1 MLNVFAIAFSTAW
14 DTQLSRLLT
23 QRRDIRIG
31 RMSYGGEDVV
41 DLLQLA
47 QPDIIVIDGGGD
59 RELVRR
65 VIKTIMEVHPL
76 PIVILM
82 RHGDVDVESASGG
95 FLDAGALRVFQ
106 LPAAPVCRTGCD
118 SAEQNAADQ
127 LARNLALMSE
137 VRVIRRWDS
146 RQLESFTRVHQEIPP
161 VSDCLHAPHV
171 VAIGASAGG
180 TKALQHVFAP
190 LCPTFPLPIL
200 VVQHIAGGYVDG
212 LARWLDEQTA
222 LRVVI
227 AKNRARIEAGTIYL
241 APDNVHLTVDEKHCI
256 LLTDDAPVNGF
267 RPSID
272 RLFESMNQTFGAHT
286 VAVLLSGMGNDGA
299 RGMHRL
305 HSTGALTIAQDKET
319 SLIHGIPGEA
329 IKLGAVTTVLP
340 VQQIGPLL
348 LSLVTDPV
356 TAEPESDHADGNT

>member
-1 MLNVFAIAFSTAW
+1 MLNVFAIAFSSAW
-14 DTQLSRLLT
+14 DTQLSRLLA

-31 RMSYGGEDVV
+31 RMFYGGENVV

-47 QPDIIVIDGGGD
+47 QPDIIVIDGSGEQG
-59 RELVRR
+59 LLRR

-82 RHGDVDVESASGG
+82 QQDNEDADAASGS
-95 FLDAGALRVFQ
+95 FLDAGALRVFR
-106 LPAAPVCRTGCD
+106 LPAAPVHRTGQN
-118 SAEQNAADQ
+118 SGEQDAAGQ
-127 LARNLALMSE
+127 LVRNLALMAE

-146 RQLESFTRVHQEIPP
+146 RQLESFTRVQQEISP
-161 VSDCLHAPHV
+161 VSDYLHAPHV

-190 LCPTFPLPIL
+190 LCSTFPLPIL

-222 LRVVI
+222 LRVII
-227 AKNRARIEAGTIYL
+227 AKNHERIEAGTIYL

-256 LLTDDAPVNGF
+256 LLSDEAPVNGF

-272 RLFESMNQTFGAHT
+272 HLFGSMNQTFGAHT
-286 VAVLLSGMGNDGA
+286 IAVLLSGMGNDGA
-299 RGMHRL
+299 KGMHRL

-329 IKLGAVTTVLP
+329 IKLGAVSTVLP

-348 LSLVTDPV
+348 LSLVTQPV
-356 TAEPESDHADGNT
+356 DEEAKTDYIDDNT